1 MITADLIR
9 LVDDVE
15 LITPGRWSISG
26 RQPVELRTSGWRRR
40 RRPAIATGELVI
52 DEDPWRSTLCLVV
65 TPLDPELADA
75 ALTISAILTTADS
88 TGAWLLHGTS
98 VRADESIPV
107 TIDVRYR
114 GVYRQR
120 SHATAW
126 LTIRSTVPALDG
138 RGRGDELFGHL
149 NADAP
154 GEEIE

>member
-9 LVDDVE
+9 LLDNVE
-15 LITPGRWSISG
+15 LLSPGRWTITG

-40 RRPAIATGELVI
+40 RSPAIATGELLI
-52 DEDPWRSTLCLVV
+52 DDDPWRSTLCVVV

-75 ALTISAILTTADS
+75 ALTINATLTTADS
-88 TGAWLLHGTS
+88 TGGWLLHGTA
-98 VRADESIPV
+98 VRADEATPV

-114 GVYRQR
+114 GVYRHGR
-120 SHATAW
+120 RATAW
-126 LTIRSTVPALDG
+126 LTVRSTVPALDG

-154 GEEIE
+154 G